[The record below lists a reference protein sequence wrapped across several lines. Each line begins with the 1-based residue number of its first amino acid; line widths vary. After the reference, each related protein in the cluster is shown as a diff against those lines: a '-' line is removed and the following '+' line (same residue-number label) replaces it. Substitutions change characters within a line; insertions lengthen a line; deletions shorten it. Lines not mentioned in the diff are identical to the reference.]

1 MCVFYYHTN
10 LCGHG
15 TTPVGSE
22 PICHPALMPYHE
34 IQHIEV
40 GTNEFCGSCKQLAD
54 LSKDEAAQEYPST
67 FFFQDFARDSAS
79 PAEELLL
86 LPLPA
91 NPTSYPE
98 PITTTTI
105 ASNYYIMPSSSSSR
119 KDKTPTSSNVSKSS
133 SKKDSSSGRT
143 GARRLLK
150 ELETWRAEQPE
161 ERGIERLG
169 PVSDESLMQWEAV
182 INGHD
187 VGHGYDGGR
196 WLIAIEIPD
205 EYPLK
210 PPKMRFVT
218 QIVHPNIALQNGE
231 ICLDLLKDA
240 WTPTYSVLECVR
252 AVRMLLSC
260 PETDSPLN
268 VDVAALLR
276 GGDVVGTRRLVE
288 LWCSEDRGRYEGA

>member
-1 MCVFYYHTN
+1 
-10 LCGHG
+10 
-15 TTPVGSE
+15 
-22 PICHPALMPYHE
+22 MP
-34 IQHIEV
+34 
-40 GTNEFCGSCKQLAD
+40 
-54 LSKDEAAQEYPST
+54 
-67 FFFQDFARDSAS
+67 
-79 PAEELLL
+79 
-86 LPLPA
+86 
-91 NPTSYPE
+91 
-98 PITTTTI
+98 
-105 ASNYYIMPSSSSSR
+105 SSSR
-119 KDKTPTSSNVSKSS
+119 KDKTPTSSSISKSS

-182 INGHD
+182 INGRH
-187 VGHGYDGGR
+187 VGHGYDGNNPPLIPQHLRQPPFEANPFCAQIGGR

-218 QIVHPNIALQNGE
+218 QVVHPNIALQNGE

-288 LWCSEDRGRYEGA
+288 LWCSEDKGRYEGP

>member
-1 MCVFYYHTN
+1 
-10 LCGHG
+10 
-15 TTPVGSE
+15 
-22 PICHPALMPYHE
+22 
-34 IQHIEV
+34 
-40 GTNEFCGSCKQLAD
+40 
-54 LSKDEAAQEYPST
+54 
-67 FFFQDFARDSAS
+67 
-79 PAEELLL
+79 
-86 LPLPA
+86 
-91 NPTSYPE
+91 
-98 PITTTTI
+98 
-105 ASNYYIMPSSSSSR
+105 
-119 KDKTPTSSNVSKSS
+119 
-133 SKKDSSSGRT
+133 
-143 GARRLLK
+143 
-150 ELETWRAEQPE
+150 
-161 ERGIERLG
+161 
-169 PVSDESLMQWEAV
+169 
-182 INGHD
+182 
-187 VGHGYDGGR
+187 GR

>member
-1 MCVFYYHTN
+1 
-10 LCGHG
+10 
-15 TTPVGSE
+15 
-22 PICHPALMPYHE
+22 MP
-34 IQHIEV
+34 
-40 GTNEFCGSCKQLAD
+40 
-54 LSKDEAAQEYPST
+54 
-67 FFFQDFARDSAS
+67 
-79 PAEELLL
+79 
-86 LPLPA
+86 
-91 NPTSYPE
+91 
-98 PITTTTI
+98 
-105 ASNYYIMPSSSSSR
+105 SSSR

-169 PVSDESLMQWEAV
+169 PVSDENLMQWEAV
-182 INGHD
+182 INGHH

-210 PPKMRFVT
+210 PPRMRFVT
-218 QIVHPNIALQNGE
+218 QVVHPNIALQNGE

-288 LWCSEDRGRYEGA
+288 LWCSEDKGRYEGP